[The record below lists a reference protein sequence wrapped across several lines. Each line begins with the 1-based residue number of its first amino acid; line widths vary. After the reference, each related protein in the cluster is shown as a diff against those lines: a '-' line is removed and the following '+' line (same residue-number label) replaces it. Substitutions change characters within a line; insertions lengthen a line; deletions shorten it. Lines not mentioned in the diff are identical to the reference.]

1 MERNKIKIAFG
12 FGIFSVFFMTA
23 VLLLITNF
31 VSRVLVILAMSTM
44 NYSTNV
50 PPIVEPIL
58 VILSGVCF
66 IISIFAL
73 VISLWFIKKY

>member
-1 MERNKIKIAFG
+1 MERSKIKIAFS

-31 VSRVLVILAMSTM
+31 VSRGLVILAMSTM
-44 NYSTNV
+44 NYNTNV
-50 PPIVEPIL
+50 PVIVEPIL
-58 VILSGVCF
+58 VVLSGICF
-66 IISIFAL
+66 IVSIFAL

>member
-1 MERNKIKIAFG
+1 MERNKIAFG

-31 VSRVLVILAMSTM
+31 VSRVFVILAMSTM
-44 NYSTNV
+44 NYNTNV

-58 VILSGVCF
+58 VVLSGICL

>member
-50 PPIVEPIL
+50 PVIVEPIL

>member
-44 NYSTNV
+44 NYGTNV

-58 VILSGVCF
+58 VVLSGICL